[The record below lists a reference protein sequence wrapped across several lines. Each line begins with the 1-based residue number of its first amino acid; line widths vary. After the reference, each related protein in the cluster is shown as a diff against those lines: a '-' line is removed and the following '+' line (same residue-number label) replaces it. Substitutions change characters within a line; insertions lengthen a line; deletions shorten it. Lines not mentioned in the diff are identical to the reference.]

1 MSVEEKVMAREKMER
16 ETVDRPSSSHHPAED
31 KHPAHDNY
39 NPHITP
45 KCRGLG
51 WRRDKLD
58 KRDHLFTYQVPD
70 KVAVKIPS
78 RKVLPELPIWDQG
91 QLGSCTANGVNFIIQ
106 YDLICRRKK
115 PKLKETDIL
124 SRLMTYYGERWLE
137 GSINDDAGAE
147 VRDGIKFM
155 AKYGACL
162 EDGPNSWPYD
172 ILKFKQKPPDPCW
185 EIAKHYQAL
194 RYRPVPQN
202 TQALRGCIAEGYP
215 IVFGFECYSGLDSD
229 QAEETGYIPMPKQGE
244 DPIGGHCI
252 AIVGY
257 DDATRRFK
265 IRNSWSEEWG
275 DKGYGYMD
283 YEYVID
289 PTKSSDFWT
298 VRTVG

>member
-194 RYRPVPQN
+194 R
-202 TQALRGCIAEGYP
+202 
-215 IVFGFECYSGLDSD
+215 
-229 QAEETGYIPMPKQGE
+229 
-244 DPIGGHCI
+244 
-252 AIVGY
+252 
-257 DDATRRFK
+257 
-265 IRNSWSEEWG
+265 
-275 DKGYGYMD
+275 
-283 YEYVID
+283 
-289 PTKSSDFWT
+289 
-298 VRTVG
+298 